1 MNRLNSI
8 RIELYRFTYIYIEL
22 NRETTIKAELNDHVL
37 CRYGRHWKRASKR
50 IAVSSKRRVAMEP
63 SRAELNRAET
73 SCTERYRTESA
84 GRLFSDKCTH
94 RKEQLSNSFSG

>member
-8 RIELYRFTYIYIEL
+8 RIELYRFTYIYIYIEL
-22 NRETTIKAELNDHVL
+22 NRETTTKAELNDHVL

-63 SRAELNRAET
+63 S
-73 SCTERYRTESA
+73 
-84 GRLFSDKCTH
+84 
-94 RKEQLSNSFSG
+94 